1 MASPQQCTMA
11 CEQLHCFRRSR
22 EPQSDRAS
30 MELLFVDDDLE
41 DCDLSCSLYESP
53 LRSPLDACETPESA
67 MRSLPHHSSRLESLS
82 LKASASLPTFLLTPS
97 PLDALNVPKKD
108 VFSKR
113 HHSSGAKSP
122 RETRSTAVSG
132 EASTQP
138 GSTALQSAASGQDDS
153 GAVQSSGNLYPH
165 SCRTCYGHC
174 LKKLMTLCECQ
185 DIKKFEETLRP
196 SFQGSKVN
204 KIEETVDSET
214 YIVDT
219 GNKARGP
226 ADTVLQLFVID
237 THSASRVYSSVFSCK
252 KLSDLHGGLNNKCFG
267 FRLIRRI
274 VLVQDMLPENFAK
287 AYDQFARSHPRCY
300 QPHPDTRPK
309 DQRYLV
315 VEADY
320 SGPSILQS
328 KLKPAQAISIIGQV
342 ACCLAVAERELEFE
356 HRNLHEE
363 NIRVLPSTSK
373 NHHFLIDGRTCC
385 VKGAGIKVTLF
396 DDNFGRMMC
405 NNEIIIRM
413 RNYNCVYKEKTA
425 IYLTMERIIKDRWD
439 LFHSETNALW
449 LAYLCGHLSDY
460 LTVPNPTGDWQRKL
474 ELLAFMQRDLHRF
487 HSADEFVWNYINKIG
502 HVHSEFGYQPHTC
515 SSRPSAGP
523 PIYAG
528 FLNFLRWKDRKRK
541 DGDSGGSP
549 GSTSGRPGGGGGG
562 ASSAPA
568 VLDGRRQP

>member
-138 GSTALQSAASGQDDS
+138 GSTALQSAASGQDDP
-153 GAVQSSGNLYPH
+153 GTVQSSGNLV
-165 SCRTCYGHC
+165 
-174 LKKLMTLCECQ
+174 
-185 DIKKFEETLRP
+185 
-196 SFQGSKVN
+196 GSKVN

-425 IYLTMERIIKDRWD
+425 IYLTMERIIK
-439 LFHSETNALW
+439 
-449 LAYLCGHLSDY
+449 
-460 LTVPNPTGDWQRKL
+460 
-474 ELLAFMQRDLHRF
+474 
-487 HSADEFVWNYINKIG
+487 
-502 HVHSEFGYQPHTC
+502 
-515 SSRPSAGP
+515 
-523 PIYAG
+523 
-528 FLNFLRWKDRKRK
+528 
-541 DGDSGGSP
+541 
-549 GSTSGRPGGGGGG
+549 
-562 ASSAPA
+562 
-568 VLDGRRQP
+568 